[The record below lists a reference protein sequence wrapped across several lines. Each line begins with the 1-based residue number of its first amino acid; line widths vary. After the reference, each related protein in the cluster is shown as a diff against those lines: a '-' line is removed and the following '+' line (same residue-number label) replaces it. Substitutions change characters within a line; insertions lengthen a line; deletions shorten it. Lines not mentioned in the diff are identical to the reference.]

1 MLRLTFDIWPYRL
14 EADSLLLLVEG
25 LHHHPHPHPIKCLN
39 NGSGWD
45 SSSSLLRWW
54 FVFLREPLFL
64 MLLGTSINYF
74 VRNPSVCPV
83 LSLENWAYLYVIIS
97 LCGLSVYDLLKGI
110 LQALKSQLT
119 GLNCKNLHGRSESLS
134 LHWQELIVKISI
146 YRSISLKSL
155 LAGLKRWNLQ
165 RARLKR

>member
-14 EADSLLLLVEG
+14 EADSLLILVEG

-64 MLLGTSINYF
+64 MLLGTSTSINYF

-97 LCGLSVYDLLKGI
+97 LCSLSVYDLLKGI

-119 GLNCKNLHGRSESLS
+119 GLNRTSFLDRSESLKS
-134 LHWQELIVKISI
+134 QLTGLNWKISESPLTVI
-146 YRSISLKSL
+146 NR
-155 LAGLKRWNLQ
+155 
-165 RARLKR
+165 